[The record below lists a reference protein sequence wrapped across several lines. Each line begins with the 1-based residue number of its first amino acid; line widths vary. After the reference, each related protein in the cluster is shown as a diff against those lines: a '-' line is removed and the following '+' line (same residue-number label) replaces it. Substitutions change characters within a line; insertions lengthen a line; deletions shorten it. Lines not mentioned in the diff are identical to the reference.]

1 MAAKPQEQGR
11 NVGGHYNGFMTKYKK
26 RIAVSLSACLVLVV
40 TLAVWPVR
48 VLEVSLPR
56 KGDRVIAA
64 IRVRVGDQVLIKYRH
79 SVELIEVEGLF
90 LIGSESGLTVV
101 ETRFESSGSGL
112 PVSSP
117 ERTTRKGGWWVV
129 DEKSRPLEAFRF
141 YIVPI
146 NRTRLTVAGKPIP
159 IAALDSGTLIQL
171 KSFKISQIEW
181 LFSMTQSVI

>member
-11 NVGGHYNGFMTKYKK
+11 NVGGHYNGFMTKDKK
-26 RIAVSLSACLVLVV
+26 KIVVSLSACLVLAV

-64 IRVRVGDQVLIKYRH
+64 IRVRVGDRVLIKYRH

-90 LIGSESGLTVV
+90 LIGPESGLTVV

-112 PVSSP
+112 PDSSP
-117 ERTTRKGGWWVV
+117 ERTSRKGGWWVV
-129 DEKSRPLEAFRF
+129 DEKNRPLEAFRF